1 MTGQEIV
8 ALAVW
13 YAFIALGIAF
23 LYLIATMVA
32 SGAELVI
39 TGSTTGTGIHNLTI
53 SGDWINA
60 TLLQAGNASTWN
72 ILVGGAA

>member
-1 MTGQEIV
+1 MNGTEII

-13 YAFIALGIAF
+13 YAFIALGIAL
-23 LYLIATMVA
+23 LYLVATMVA
-32 SGAELVI
+32 SGAELAI

-60 TLLQAGNASTWN
+60 TLSQAGNASTWQ
-72 ILVGGAA
+72 IQAGGLA